1 MYQVYQLGGNASI
14 TLNLLSFGPERK
26 VKCSIIGISLMNVF
40 NTKKYSQGRKTC
52 NNEVCVN
59 GSTSNK
65 FEVRHVN
72 TNKFEVDYHE
82 K

>member
-1 MYQVYQLGGNASI
+1 
-14 TLNLLSFGPERK
+14 
-26 VKCSIIGISLMNVF
+26 MNVF

-52 NNEVCVN
+52 NNEVCVK